1 MSDTPSPPEMPDLQ
15 DMARRYLDL
24 WQDHL
29 NAVAQDKDTAETLAR
44 TMALMSSGAQA
55 FADSAKGATAR
66 DDDTSEP
73 GANSGTTPS
82 TDASGG
88 SDPRFDEFARRL
100 AAIEERL
107 AKLES
112 GP

>member
-1 MSDTPSPPEMPDLQ
+1 MSDTPSPPEMPDMQ
-15 DMARRYLDL
+15 DLAKRYLDL

-55 FADSAKGATAR
+55 FADSAKGASPR
-66 DDDTSEP
+66 DDTVEPDTEP
-73 GANSGTTPS
+73 GPAPATHAP
-82 TDASGG
+82 G
-88 SDPRFDEFARRL
+88 SADPRLDEFARRL
-100 AAIEERL
+100 TAIEERL

-112 GP
+112 GT